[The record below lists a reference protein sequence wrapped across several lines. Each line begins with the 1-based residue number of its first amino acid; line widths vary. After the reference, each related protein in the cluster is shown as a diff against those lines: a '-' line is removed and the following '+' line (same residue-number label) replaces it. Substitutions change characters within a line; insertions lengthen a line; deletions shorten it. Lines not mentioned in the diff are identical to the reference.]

1 MKVKELLGHYTCGY
15 FAINGMNRSELIS
28 STDTLQAINYTYTAE
43 ALREILEAEV
53 AEFEIDN
60 YHGHEN
66 ALVIR
71 ISDSNKIFTDSSKQ
85 QSTESVEEELSDEAV
100 VLKAALDDFVAA
112 VEGMSTDENSI
123 SELAAA
129 MVVLYAIYKNID
141 RKKG

>member
-15 FAINGMNRSELIS
+15 FAINDMNGSELIS
-28 STDTLQAINYTYTAE
+28 STGTLQAINHTYTAE
-43 ALREILEAEV
+43 ALRQILEAEV

-85 QSTESVEEELSDEAV
+85 QGTESVEEELSDEAV

-112 VEGMSTDENSI
+112 VEKMATNESSAP
-123 SELAAA
+123 ELAAA
-129 MVVLYAIYKNID
+129 VVVLYAIYKDLN
-141 RKKG
+141 RKEK